1 MSKSSNFLS
10 TFSVT
15 NFKAIRKSGTI
26 RFNPFTAVIG
36 NNGSGKSSLIESLA
50 TYRKFILGDIDR
62 AFGPWHG
69 FGHIRNK
76 HVAMSTLKTYKT
88 SGIRF
93 SLAGLTSGYTFSKR
107 YSVSTEINERKNG
120 NEVYIAEESGKIG
133 KAFFSSNG
141 KGGTMIR
148 ASKTDIDDLSKK
160 TLVTAP
166 HESIFSAIPEFRN
179 YIGNWQFL
187 SLNPGTMGE
196 PKQKSMRGTP
206 SVLQPDGS
214 NIGEYLLDILNGENG
229 VDVFNGIVEQLKY
242 VLPYTKDIQP
252 TLTSELD
259 KSVFLQ
265 LSEGNFKVPGWLLST
280 GTLRVLALL
289 SVLRNPSPPTLVII
303 EELENGLDPR
313 TIHLLIEEIMNATES
328 GRTQVIA
335 TTHSPYLLDLLPLST
350 ILFVERPDGGE
361 PVFSRPI
368 DEKSKRKWA
377 EQFGPGQLYTMNR
390 LSKGAAR

>member
-1 MSKSSNFLS
+1 MSKPSNFLS

-26 RFNPFTAVIG
+26 RFTPFTAVIG
-36 NNGSGKSSLIESLA
+36 NNGSGKSSLIESLS

-69 FGHIRNK
+69 FAHVRNK
-76 HVAMSTLKTYKT
+76 HVPMSTLKTSRS

-93 SLAGLTSGYTFSKR
+93 SLSGLTSKKR
-107 YSVSTEINERKNG
+107 YSIASEINERNNG
-120 NEVYIAEESGKIG
+120 NEVYISEESGKIG
-133 KAFFSSNG
+133 DIYITNDVEGRKSFGSLKTKLNSITKKA
-141 KGGTMIR
+141 
-148 ASKTDIDDLSKK
+148 L
-160 TLVTAP
+160 TLAP
-166 HESIFSAIPEFRN
+166 HESIFSSAPQIRE
-179 YIGNWQFL
+179 YVGNWQFL
-187 SLNPGTMGE
+187 SLNPGIMGE
-196 PKQKSMRGTP
+196 PRQKSMRGTP

-229 VDVFNGIVEQLKY
+229 VEVFNEIIEQLKY

-265 LSEGNFKVPGWLLST
+265 LSESNFKVPGWLLST

-289 SVLRNPSPPTLVII
+289 AVLRNPNPPSLVVI

-361 PVFSRPI
+361 PVFSRPV

-390 LSKGAAR
+390 LSKGAAQ

>member
-1 MSKSSNFLS
+1 L
-10 TFSVT
+10 
-15 NFKAIRKSGTI
+15 
-26 RFNPFTAVIG
+26 
-36 NNGSGKSSLIESLA
+36 
-50 TYRKFILGDIDR
+50 
-62 AFGPWHG
+62 
-69 FGHIRNK
+69 
-76 HVAMSTLKTYKT
+76 
-88 SGIRF
+88 SGIISGFTFRKRF
-93 SLAGLTSGYTFSKR
+93 SI
-107 YSVSTEINERKNG
+107 STEINERNG
-120 NEVYIAEESGKIG
+120 GNNVYRAEESGKIG
-133 KAFFSSNG
+133 NSYVSSDG
-141 KGGTMIR
+141 KGGTSVR
-148 ASKTDIDDLSKK
+148 SSKSDIDDLSK
-160 TLVTAP
+160 VIGMAAP
-166 HESIFSAIPEFRN
+166 HESIFSAVPQLRY

-187 SLNPGTMGE
+187 SLNPGVMGE

-229 VDVFNGIVEQLKY
+229 VDVFNGIIEQLKY

-265 LSEGNFKVPGWLLST
+265 LSESNFKVPGWLLST

-289 SVLRNPSPPTLVII
+289 AVLGNPNPPSLVVI

-350 ILFVERPDGGE
+350 VLFVERPDGGE
-361 PVFSRPI
+361 PVFSRPV
-368 DEKSKRKWA
+368 DEESKRKWA